1 MIDTL
6 IPKETSAP
14 SVIYHS
20 LNYEEF
26 DSNLM
31 RAFGCLKALNFR
43 HIAFIGRE
51 LDKIPE
57 DEAHRVLWHES
68 LPTSDITF
76 MRLKKLCAKGW
87 IIPWQPYDPDF
98 IMPSRDCKA
107 SPKKN
112 KIFYC
117 LGNRGRD
124 WLKEKLNFVHLQPM
138 PDEFSK
144 TAFPIIR
151 WLTASSCALSLVAQG
166 YHLLSIERI
175 WNNITGERAPDFRPE
190 FVLEKNKQ
198 IAFYIFYSAFGLN
211 AEYYVSHVLR
221 GLKCLNQD
229 CSAVILTSTKEAFI
243 RTAIAINSI
252 TIQENKKKIFIGEYT
267 KFKIDHGHTRVINV
281 EMKEML
287 L

>member
-6 IPKETSAP
+6 ITKERLAP

-20 LNYEEF
+20 LNFDEF
-26 DSNLM
+26 DKNLM

-57 DEAHRVLWHES
+57 DEAYKVLWHES
-68 LPTSDITF
+68 LPTSEITF

-87 IIPWQPYDPDF
+87 IIPWQPYDPDYL
-98 IMPSRDCKA
+98 MTSRNGKA

-112 KIFYC
+112 GIFYC
-117 LGNRGRD
+117 LGNVGRD
-124 WLKEKLNFVHLQPM
+124 WLKEKLNFVHLQAM
-138 PDEFSK
+138 PDDFSK

-151 WLTASSCALSLVAQG
+151 WLTVSSCALSLIGQG
-166 YHLLSIERI
+166 YHLLPIERI
-175 WNNITGERAPDFRPE
+175 WNNSTGERAPDFRPDI
-190 FVLEKNKQ
+190 VLEKNKQ

-211 AEYYVSHVLR
+211 AEYFVSHVLR
-221 GLKCLNQD
+221 GLKCLSND
-229 CSAVILTSTKEAFI
+229 SSAVILTSTKEAFI
-243 RTAIAINSI
+243 RTAMAINNISRKEDK
-252 TIQENKKKIFIGEYT
+252 QRIFIGNLF
-267 KFKIDHGHTRVINV
+267 KFKIDRGHTTVINV
-281 EMKEML
+281 EMKDML